1 MYFLSRR
8 ESKIEPR
15 VSISLFTELT
25 IVPRRNEQWI
35 SRNKT
40 IRYHADSSV
49 HTNGVI
55 RQIFLPHLLH
65 FNRSLDFFFPAIL
78 SLQNCCTT
86 ALQKGRKKK
95 NSHIEL
101 PFMQRP
107 FTERIRSTVKTGYLV
122 NFLLC
127 AFIFLRSN
135 FHDWRFKQECLM

>member
-1 MYFLSRR
+1 METAGLRGNMYFLSRR

-86 ALQKGRKKK
+86 ALQKGREKKK
-95 NSHIEL
+95 QPH
-101 PFMQRP
+101 
-107 FTERIRSTVKTGYLV
+107 RITFYAATIHRTNPKYRENRISRE
-122 NFLLC
+122 FSALC
-127 AFIFLRSN
+127 FYFSP
-135 FHDWRFKQECLM
+135 